1 MLLAELSVSGNSLIL
16 LAVCLLLVVF
26 VGIGLYTRR
35 GSGIN
40 TRPWD
45 GSQGA
50 PGAAGPEEVTGR
62 DAGEGSTLNQHGTDS
77 KDSERG

>member
-1 MLLAELSVSGNSLIL
+1 MPIAELDVSGNSLIL
-16 LAVCLLLVVF
+16 LLVLVVMVVF
-26 VGIGLYTRR
+26 LGIGLFTRR

-45 GSQGA
+45 GTGGA

-62 DAGEGSTLNQHGTDS
+62 DEGEGSALNQRGTDS
-77 KDSERG
+77 

>member
-1 MLLAELSVSGNSLIL
+1 MPFAELDVSGNSLIL
-16 LAVCLLLVVF
+16 LAVLVLLVVF

-40 TRPWD
+40 TRAWD
-45 GSQGA
+45 GTQGA

-62 DAGEGSTLNQHGTDS
+62 DEGEGSALDQRGTD
-77 KDSERG
+77 R

>member
-1 MLLAELSVSGNSLIL
+1 MPIAELDVSGNSLIL
-16 LAVCLLLVVF
+16 LAVLVVMVVF
-26 VGIGLYTRR
+26 LGIGLYTRR
-35 GSGIN
+35 GSGIE

-62 DAGEGSTLNQHGTDS
+62 DEGEGSSLDQRGT
-77 KDSERG
+77 EN

>member
-1 MLLAELSVSGNSLIL
+1 MPLADSFISGNSLIL
-16 LAVCLLLVVF
+16 LAVLVALVFF
-26 VGIGLYTRR
+26 VGFGLFTRR

-45 GSQGA
+45 GSQNA

-62 DAGEGSTLNQHGTDS
+62 DEGEADPLSQRGT
-77 KDSERG
+77 GP

>member
-1 MLLAELSVSGNSLIL
+1 MLLADLEVSGNSLIL
-16 LAVCLLLVVF
+16 LAVLVVLVLF

-35 GSGIN
+35 GSGIQ

-50 PGAAGPEEVTGR
+50 PGAAGPEEVSGR
-62 DAGEGSTLNQHGTDS
+62 DEGEGSALDQHGTDS
-77 KDSERG
+77 KDTERG

>member
-1 MLLAELSVSGNSLIL
+1 MPLGDSFISGNSLIL
-16 LAVCLLLVVF
+16 LAVLVIMVAA
-26 VGIGLYTRR
+26 VIVALYTRR
-35 GSGIN
+35 GSGIE

-50 PGAAGPEEVTGR
+50 PGAEGPEEVSGR
-62 DAGEGSTLNQHGTDS
+62 DEGEGSTLAQHGTDS